1 MRASLIV
8 IFKCWLKTK
17 PRALYIWE
25 KGTTF
30 NPKLRFVVF
39 HSIAFSTKPNI
50 IGLPTK
56 TMFQPENSN
65 TLYNMAITAVCCSDL
80 QGLIKAG
87 ISGAKADVERCKQQV
102 RRDSYL
108 SRRCFDSLE
117 NVLNRCDEEG
127 YALLV
132 RLLHAALHA
141 PKQPGWDQFKV
152 DCYYRYAGEVE
163 ARNAAERTLGLRK
176 GILAE
181 STEEFSRD
189 AQLLALSYS
198 VSNLTRHVWE
208 RLCNRLSFC

>member
-65 TLYNMAITAVCCSDL
+65 TQKKYEIVSYYCDGVMEGMTPDYVEHYFDVISRGEEETLPRYN
-80 QGLIKAG
+80 K
-87 ISGAKADVERCKQQV
+87 E
-102 RRDSYL
+102 
-108 SRRCFDSLE
+108 
-117 NVLNRCDEEG
+117 
-127 YALLV
+127 
-132 RLLHAALHA
+132 
-141 PKQPGWDQFKV
+141 
-152 DCYYRYAGEVE
+152 
-163 ARNAAERTLGLRK
+163 
-176 GILAE
+176 
-181 STEEFSRD
+181 
-189 AQLLALSYS
+189 
-198 VSNLTRHVWE
+198 RHVQKYGAYAKRYLYVPKE
-208 RLCNRLSFC
+208 HPTKQNPSDSFKHMFWW